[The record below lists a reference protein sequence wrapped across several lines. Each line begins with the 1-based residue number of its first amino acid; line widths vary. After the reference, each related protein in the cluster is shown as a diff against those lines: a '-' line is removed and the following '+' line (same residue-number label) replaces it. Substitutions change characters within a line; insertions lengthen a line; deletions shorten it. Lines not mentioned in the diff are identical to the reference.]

1 MIFVSAGGAEWQ
13 QLALYAILAALLLML
28 IQRIPVVGRLVRVMI
43 SFALLAL
50 CLFLLL
56 QQAPFQPNL
65 ASIAGKLGLD
75 GQQVVGKE
83 VRIKLSPDGHFWAKA
98 TLNGVERRMLIDSG
112 ATITALSQ
120 KTADAAAIEPD
131 SGLVPVVMQ
140 TANGPAP
147 ARTGTI
153 EELLV
158 GNIAAR
164 NLKVV
169 TSPSLG
175 VDILGMNFLSK
186 LQGWRVENNVL
197 ILTPHHPQQS
207 AAGNGSSSLRA

>member
-1 MIFVSAGGAEWQ
+1 MSLAAATAPWQ
-13 QLALYAILAALLLML
+13 QLALYAVLAAVALML
-28 IQRIPVVGRLVRVMI
+28 IQRIPVVGRLVRVII
-43 SFALLAL
+43 SFALLAF

-75 GQQVVGKE
+75 GQQVVGEE

-120 KTADAAAIEPD
+120 KTADVAAIEAD

-153 EELLV
+153 GELHV
-158 GNIAAR
+158 GNIVAR

-169 TSPSLG
+169 TSPSLS

-186 LQGWRVENNVL
+186 LKGWRVENNVL
-197 ILTPHHPQQS
+197 IMTPHHPQPVES
-207 AAGNGSSSLRA
+207 TE